1 MATEMINNWEDII
14 DTHTL
19 CSFCGA
25 EGEESLPFTPSI
37 CKPPREPAGALTPH
51 LAEKL
56 CMCWGAGESS
66 PRHPGCH
73 QGPVLT
79 QWCAS
84 PQRPLS

>member
-37 CKPPREPAGALTPH
+37 CKLPREPAGALTPH